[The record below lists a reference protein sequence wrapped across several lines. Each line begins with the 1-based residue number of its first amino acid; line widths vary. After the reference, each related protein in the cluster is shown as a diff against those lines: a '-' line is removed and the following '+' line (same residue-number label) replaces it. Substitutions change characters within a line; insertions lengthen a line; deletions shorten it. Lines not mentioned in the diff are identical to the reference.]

1 MVNIIFYFFIR
12 CMRCNPSNRCAFA
25 YLYFLQ
31 ALSDHQNAEQTD
43 YLAQIQTLQKEI
55 TCLSSSSLA
64 REKESLRKD
73 LEKTKGKLKESEV
86 KLKNSLQEK
95 TKLEV

>member
-1 MVNIIFYFFIR
+1 ML
-12 CMRCNPSNRCAFA
+12 CNPLKRCVPAC
-25 YLYFLQ
+25 LSLLQ
-31 ALSDHQNAEQTD
+31 ALDHQNMEQAEF
-43 YLAQIQTLQKEI
+43 LAQIQVLQKEI

-73 LEKTKGKLKESEV
+73 LEKTKGKLKEFEV
-86 KLKNSLQEK
+86 KLKNALQER

>member
-1 MVNIIFYFFIR
+1 ML
-12 CMRCNPSNRCAFA
+12 CNPSKRCTLA
-25 YLYFLQ
+25 YLLLLQ
-31 ALSDHQNAEQTD
+31 ALDHQNMEQAE
-43 YLAQIQTLQKEI
+43 YLTHIQTLQKEI

-86 KLKNSLQEK
+86 KLKNALQER